1 MQFSKRLDRFGEEI
15 FAALNNRRMEL
26 EAQGMKIYN
35 MSVGTPDFKT
45 PDHIMKAMQ
54 EACKDPENY
63 KYALTDR
70 PFLLEAVQNFYKRRF
85 DVSIEPEEIIDE
97 VAFAEKAL
105 KGKDK

>member
-45 PDHIMKAMQ
+45 PEHIKKALAAAAM
-54 EACKDPENY
+54 DDNNW
-63 KYALTDR
+63 KYSLRD
-70 PFLLEAVQNFYKRRF
+70 LQNFWKQY
-85 DVSIEPEEIIDE
+85 VHIIRN
-97 VAFAEKAL
+97 VL
-105 KGKDK
+105 M